1 SVHIHPMSLILV
13 SISQLTQQPTSTP
26 FPYTTL
32 FRSNLAAQPTHG
44 QSVSTVWGD
53 IDVEDRISAAQQR
66 ERVLTNMLGKR
77 FIQGDNALRL
87 RGQTKLRC
95 RANHAIGNMVISLAR
110 GNLETTRQNRTGQRN
125 RHDRAFFKITSTT
138 DNALQLTCAVGVA
151 DVNLAITNRLF
162 ELS

>member
-1 SVHIHPMSLILV
+1 
-13 SISQLTQQPTSTP
+13 
-26 FPYTTL
+26 
-32 FRSNLAAQPTHG
+32 
-44 QSVSTVWGD
+44 
-53 IDVEDRISAAQQR
+53 
-66 ERVLTNMLGKR
+66 
-77 FIQGDNALRL
+77 IQGDNALRL

-162 ELS
+162 ELSSFFDFLNSTDDHGTRDFWQRLIAFGFKTDADEACIEFFTSHSPVGVVFTEDAVKPVL